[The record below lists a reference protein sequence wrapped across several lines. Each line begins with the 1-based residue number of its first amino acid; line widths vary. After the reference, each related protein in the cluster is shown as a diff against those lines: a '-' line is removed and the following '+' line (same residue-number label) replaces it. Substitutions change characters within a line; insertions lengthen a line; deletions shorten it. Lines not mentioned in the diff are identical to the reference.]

1 MDRDFWRDV
10 TLQCKTSYL
19 PQADVIEADGIM
31 NQAGQGDAAKTLGQ
45 ASMDAQARGSD
56 GQP

>member
-1 MDRDFWRDV
+1 M
-10 TLQCKTSYL
+10 LHCKTSYL

-45 ASMDAQARGSD
+45 ALMDTQARGSD